1 MCEIPG
7 ILFYGTE
14 GYTENIGGIQAFQM
28 CSKGRGKNETK
39 VFVQKVFELSNV
51 MARLLPVTLM
61 TVKTRMMMT
70 MTTTMYKN
78 ILILLMKL
86 TRKSNFWESYRTTNI
101 GLYSSKNCQSARLEP
116 SFNFLYKYGYLGYF
130 IGDQHRNF
138 PSYLKCM
145 ILIVLKLT

>member
-1 MCEIPG
+1 
-7 ILFYGTE
+7 
-14 GYTENIGGIQAFQM
+14 M

-61 TVKTRMMMT
+61 TVKTTMMMMT
-70 MTTTMYKN
+70 MYTN

-86 TRKSNFWESYRTTNI
+86 TRKSNFWESYRTPNI
-101 GLYSSKNCQSARLEP
+101 GLYSSKNCQSARLKL

-130 IGDQHRNF
+130 IWGDRRNF
-138 PSYLKCM
+138 PSYFCLRGSF
-145 ILIVLKLT
+145 IQ